1 MLQVADLDADRI
13 KADLRDK
20 IHGVKDLLGRQVPQ
34 ARQMY
39 LLARVYLLA
48 RAAEVASSRK
58 SHSGFWTRARAKAM
72 RCCSPGES

>member
-39 LLARVYLLA
+39 LLAR
-48 RAAEVASSRK
+48 AAEVASSRK